1 MVDEW
6 ERRLRAMRLQRR
18 ESQEDLEA
26 ATGEL
31 EAASATLASV
41 LLEAGERGDRC
52 VVEAGAHR
60 LTGLVTHVGE
70 DLVRVAGEAG
80 TCWDIALEAVAFVA
94 IVTPGR
100 VVHSVSSGHPVT
112 MLARARE
119 MVAQDAMVDV
129 GRTDRPEV
137 VRGRLRAVSATHL
150 DLDRAGAGRA
160 LVAWPAVAWLA
171 ES

>member
-6 ERRLRAMRLQRR
+6 ERRLRALRLQRR

-26 ATGEL
+26 ATAEL

-41 LLEAGERGDRC
+41 LREAGERGDRC
-52 VVEAGAHR
+52 VVEVGPHR
-60 LTGLVTHVGE
+60 LTGLVTHVG
-70 DLVRVAGEAG
+70 DDVLRVAGEAG
-80 TCWDIALEAVAFVA
+80 TRWDIALDVVAFVA

-100 VVHSVSSGHPVT
+100 VVHTVSSGHPVT

-119 MVAQDAMVDV
+119 LAGRDATVDV
-129 GRTDRPEV
+129 GRTDRPDA
-137 VRGRLRAVSATHL
+137 VRGRLRAVSSTHL
-150 DLDRAGAGRA
+150 VLDRAGAGRA
-160 LVAWPAVAWLA
+160 LVAWSAVAWLA